1 MTKMS
6 DQRKRKILDIIERD
20 DDLYA
25 NTIFFRNI
33 DHLDVEPDFFY
44 HVERIIE
51 QDRTFTRR
59 NQTLIATLYEHPNCP
74 LDLVLKNIEKL
85 SKKGFQTLFARLD
98 EGQSLEVIDKIP
110 LSKHQEFFSY
120 LKEKATNG
128 EEISKKVI
136 SKITKKIFS
145 YYPRTSGHELE
156 ILAFPE
162 FVSQIPNED
171 LKKIIQ
177 KFGTYISE
185 WVKFFSKE
193 QFETFFDLLI
203 DTIPRAP
210 LLANPYCPESLID
223 QTIQEIVWKNF
234 WENYQT
240 IAFLIENPNLN
251 KKHARR
257 ILKYL
262 FDEYQKE
269 SLEESKKSII
279 SVIGKFINHESTNP
293 SHIIEF
299 IKNSHEVEQF
309 IDRFAALNN
318 KSFNPTLSKI
328 FRKTLGQYRHS
339 PRIFENPS
347 LDFETRKALIKKIEM
362 FENLQKEFHGLS
374 KEEIM
379 NILNELGFDTIE
391 TLISNS
397 KNNPLAM
404 ELMTSLVFHDTLT
417 TSQIEMITQMNLG
430 EEFMKI
436 LAIPLWKQENATTSQ
451 KARIFEFIKQYIAN
465 NLFPNIYELHDI
477 IETIVKHSN
486 TGTLVFLSTQ
496 KFEPQPTKNK
506 IFIFDILNQMKDIF
520 IMENER
526 FPNILKKNLLY
537 KEKEMGKQE
546 ISPC

>member
-1 MTKMS
+1 MAKMS

-33 DHLDVEPDFFY
+33 DHLDAEPDFFY

-120 LKEKATNG
+120 LKEKATTG
-128 EEISKKVI
+128 EEISEKVI

-177 KFGTYISE
+177 KLGTYISE

-203 DTIPRAP
+203 DTVPRAP
-210 LLANPYCPESLID
+210 LLSNPYCPESIID
-223 QTIQEIVWKNF
+223 QTIKEIVEKDF
-234 WENYQT
+234 GENYLT
-240 IAFLIENPNLN
+240 ISFLIENSKLN
-251 KKHARR
+251 KKHVRQ
-257 ILKYL
+257 ILEYL

>member
-1 MTKMS
+1 MAKMS

-33 DHLDVEPDFFY
+33 DHLDAEPDFFY

-120 LKEKATNG
+120 LKEKATTG
-128 EEISKKVI
+128 EEISEKVI

-177 KFGTYISE
+177 KLGTYISE

-203 DTIPRAP
+203 DTVPRAP
-210 LLANPYCPESLID
+210 LLSNPYCPESIID
-223 QTIQEIVWKNF
+223 QTIKEIVEKDF
-234 WENYQT
+234 GENYLT
-240 IAFLIENPNLN
+240 ISFLIENSKLN
-251 KKHARR
+251 KKHVRQ
-257 ILKYL
+257 ILEYL

-417 TSQIEMITQMNLG
+417 TSQIEMIIQMNLG